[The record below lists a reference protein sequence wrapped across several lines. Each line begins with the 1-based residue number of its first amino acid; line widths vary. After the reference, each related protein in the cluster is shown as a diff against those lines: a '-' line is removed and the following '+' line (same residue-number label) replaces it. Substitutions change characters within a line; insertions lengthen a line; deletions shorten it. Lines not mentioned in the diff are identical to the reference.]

1 MCFACAELSRSL
13 LCPISE
19 KNNQNLISSL
29 KFKTPKPTGIVA
41 RYVITAGDRPFK
53 PIAQH

>member
-1 MCFACAELSRSL
+1 MCFACAALSRSL